1 MQEKPLISVCMLCY
15 NHEKYVAQSIQSIL
29 DQTYK
34 NWELIITDNAS
45 TDSSRQ
51 IIEDYVLKDKRIK
64 FYPLEYN
71 SYPSGGVNNS
81 IQHSSGEFIAVLSAD
96 DYFMPNK
103 LEKQIEFMFANN
115 LEICFTWVKAV
126 NDMDEELIT
135 HWASRIFNRNF
146 DNQLDLLKVFITQ
159 GNTLNAVTSIISRKL
174 HSEVGLYDNRLLQ
187 TQDFDLWLKI
197 IKKYPIMVLKE
208 KLTCY
213 RVRDDGENLSV
224 NINKNGQVRCITEAV
239 WYMQHVCELD
249 ASVISQ
255 VLGKSCDS
263 HSKHKTLFYYYLENH
278 NTAYAAAVLMALYN
292 KLGADFA
299 FPSSL
304 YQDFLEMYSNFD
316 MFDHLWLHGATSQLF
331 FATPE
336 QPEFNGENYLSQVV
350 GPGNKYVYSLHKYSK
365 ITQLRLDPINQPA
378 KVKLLSA
385 YAILDNGENFQLDI
399 VWHNGELQNE
409 VYDFKHDDPQ
419 MVFKIPE
426 VIQAR
431 LVSVVLTV
439 DIMAYN
445 KWEVFALLSTTQRQ
459 LNSICNVQNLKLNF
473 PLRLARNFF
482 RAMKLSIFKK

>member
-103 LEKQIEFMFANN
+103 LEKQIEFMLTNN

-126 NDMDEELIT
+126 NDMGEELIT
-135 HWASRIFNRNF
+135 HWASRIFNRDF
-146 DNQLDLLKVFITQ
+146 DEQLDLLKIFITK
-159 GNTLNAVTSIISRKL
+159 GNTLNAVTPIISRKI
-174 HSEVGLYDNRLLQ
+174 HSKIGVYDNRLLQ

-197 IKKYPIMVLKE
+197 INKYPITVLKE

-213 RVRDDGENLSV
+213 RVRDDDNNLSISV
-224 NINKNGQVRCITEAV
+224 SKSGQVRCITEAI
-239 WYMQHVCELD
+239 WFMQHICELD
-249 ASVISQ
+249 AKIISQ
-255 VLGKSCDS
+255 AIDKPCDNKS
-263 HSKHKTLFYYYLENH
+263 KYKILFNYYLEKH
-278 NTAYAAAVLMALYN
+278 NKAYATAVLLALYN
-292 KLGADFA
+292 KLGANFS
-299 FPSSL
+299 FPSVL
-304 YQDFLEMYSNFD
+304 YQDFFEMYSNFD
-316 MFDHLWLHGATSQLF
+316 VFDHFGFYGATSQIF
-331 FATPE
+331 IATPE
-336 QPEFNGENYLSQVV
+336 QPEFNGEHYLSQVV
-350 GPGNKYVYSLHKYSK
+350 GLGNKYIYSLHKYSK
-365 ITQLRLDPINQPA
+365 ITRLRLDPINQPA
-378 KVKLLSA
+378 KVKLSST
-385 YAILDNGENFQLDI
+385 YAMLDNGETFQLDI

-419 MVFKIPE
+419 MIFDIP
-426 VIQAR
+426 VDIQAR
-431 LVSVVLTV
+431 LVSVEFVV
-439 DIMAYN
+439 DITPYN
-445 KWEVFALLSTTQRQ
+445 KWMVLGLLNNTQGD
-459 LNSICNVQNLKLNF
+459 LNNVYQSKSWKITK
-473 PLRLARNFF
+473 PLR
-482 RAMKLSIFKK
+482 KLCNLFKNLRSM